1 MDYGITSWGSR
12 LKLSLGSLARLL
24 RTDFCLPSSKNT
36 SQGIRP
42 HGYRLAG
49 VIKGPLMIK
58 CRAEGRTEV
67 GSSQAARGHSRA
79 IGVWLSWRP
88 SCQSEQECWGLR
100 PKTHL
105 RNVLVQLL
113 GMGIRAEEQVLFPF
127 MVII

>member
-12 LKLSLGSLARLL
+12 LELSLGSLARLL

-49 VIKGPLMIK
+49 VIKGPLMIR

-67 GSSQAARGHSRA
+67 GTAARQPA
-79 IGVWLSWRP
+79 VTAEP
-88 SCQSEQECWGLR
+88 SECGSPGGLAASQS
-100 PKTHL
+100 
-105 RNVLVQLL
+105 RNVGV
-113 GMGIRAEEQVLFPF
+113 
-127 MVII
+127 